1 MKKFFRVALVCALA
15 GATLLYTG
23 CTKDYSEDL
32 NSLQKKVEEQGA
44 TIKSQ
49 GDQIAD
55 LLKAKQ
61 ALEQA
66 DADAMRLIQSLEGQV
81 GNLDKKVDSLKNV
94 HDGDIARV
102 DSLINALTAKAD
114 TLRSEID
121 SLITLKRQTI
131 ESLNAYKKSVIYE
144 AVTGKTIIE

>member
-66 DADAMRLIQSLEGQV
+66 DADALKLIQSLQGQV
-81 GNLDKKVDSLKNV
+81 GDLDKKVDSLKNV

-121 SLITLKRQTI
+121 PLKNVVNGHKTMLDSLDGAQ
-131 ESLNAYKKSVIYE
+131 
-144 AVTGKTIIE
+144 